1 MKNTKLLILMGIFLG
16 SFCFNK
22 TAAAQVTETKSAT
35 TYQLE
40 ESGGNAYHFKSQAW
54 FAVRDLLLNYKEKFS
69 DSSMRK
75 KWGGPAIK
83 LDIGVNA
90 YRDVDENNLI
100 GIKLQGGYLRSGKK
114 RETIDSSD
122 ISTDN
127 DKLQIKGIDLFLGIS
142 WVRLYNNKLS
152 LEHTL
157 GLGDRQYNF
166 TREGLTLDS
175 ESLGKV
181 TWETHNQYISYSPA
195 LTYQTTPNLSV
206 SLKPSVAYI
215 FFAQS
220 NNDMTGTIWAD
231 DGYILGAALRAD
243 YQIGESTSV
252 FLEGNWEHQKINEK
266 ASSESDEEFPLT
278 FSEWPS
284 NELSTLGLA
293 AGLTIN
299 F

>member
-1 MKNTKLLILMGIFLG
+1 MRNAKLLILMAISLCY
-16 SFCFNK
+16 FCFNK
-22 TAAAQVTETKSAT
+22 AAAAEVAETRSAT
-35 TYQLE
+35 SYQLE
-40 ESGGNAYHFKSQAW
+40 ESGENVFHFKSQAW
-54 FAVRDLLLNYKEKFS
+54 FAVRDLLLDYKEKFS
-69 DSSMRK
+69 DSDMQK
-75 KWGGPAIK
+75 KWSSPALK

-90 YRDVDENNLI
+90 YRDVDENNMI

-114 RETIDSSD
+114 RETVDSSD
-122 ISTDN
+122 ISTDTN
-127 DKLQIKGIDLFLGIS
+127 RLQVKGIDLFLGIS
-142 WVRLYNNKLS
+142 WVRIYNARLS

-166 TREGLTLDS
+166 TREGLTLNS

-181 TWETHNQYISYSPA
+181 TWVTHDQYLSYSPA

-206 SLKPSVAYI
+206 TFKPSVAYI

-220 NNDMTGTIWAD
+220 NNDMSGVIWAD

-243 YQIGESTSV
+243 YRIGENTSV

-266 ASSESDEEFPLT
+266 AVSETDEEFPPT
-278 FSEWPS
+278 FSEWPT
-284 NELSTLGLA
+284 NELNTLGLG
-293 AGLTIN
+293 AGFTIN